1 METVKLMRG
10 YLSWISRSPKIF
22 LEPRLTNM
30 NICTA
35 QTETKQFLETSE
47 QNLFTFLI
55 KIASIT
61 L

>member
-1 METVKLMRG
+1 METVKLMRD

-22 LEPRLTNM
+22 LEPRLTNI

-47 QNLFTFLI
+47 QNFPL
-55 KIASIT
+55 KISM
-61 L
+61 